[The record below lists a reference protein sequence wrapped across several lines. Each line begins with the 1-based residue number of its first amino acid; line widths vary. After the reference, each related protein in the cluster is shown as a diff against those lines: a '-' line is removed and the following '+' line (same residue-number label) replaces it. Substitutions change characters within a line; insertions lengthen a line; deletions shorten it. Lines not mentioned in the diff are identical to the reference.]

1 MANYYR
7 AKTQNLETDIMRPS
21 LETAKLLVALVTLLP
36 LLTARADLMD
46 WFSKLRGGSSTNA
59 TATAAPLPALG
70 GLAQLTQ
77 DEMTRGLKEAL
88 GKAVQKAVADLG
100 KPGGFLDNAKV
111 KIPMPPQ
118 LANIDKGLRMMK
130 QDKIADDFQITM
142 NRAAERA
149 VPVGASVLANAVSQ
163 MTLDDA
169 KAILKGPD
177 DAATQFFRKTSTT
190 NLTEKLLPIVKDAT
204 SQVGVTASYKKLM
217 GNASFLGGFMNK
229 DVVDIDGYVTR
240 KSLDGLFIMMAD
252 EEKKIRQNPAARST
266 DLLKKVFGAK
276 LP

>member
-1 MANYYR
+1 MR
-7 AKTQNLETDIMRPS
+7 NLFC
-21 LETAKLLVALVTLLP
+21 LTLLAGVF
-36 LLTARADLMD
+36 LLGALPAARGDFMD
-46 WFSKLRGGSSTNA
+46 FFKRLTSPSTN
-59 TATAAPLPALG
+59 TATFAGGNPTGTIA
-70 GLAQLTQ
+70 GLAQ
-77 DEMTRGLKEAL
+77 DEIARGLKEAL

-169 KAILKGPD
+169 KSILKGPD
-177 DAATQFFRKTSTT
+177 DAATQFFRKTCSS
-190 NLTEKLLPIVKDAT
+190 NLTVKLLPIVKDAT
-204 SQVGVTASYKKLM
+204 SQVGVTANYKKLM
-217 GNASFLGGFMNK
+217 GNAGFLGSFVNK
-229 DVVDIDGYVTR
+229 DVMDIDGYVTR

-252 EEKKIRQNPAARST
+252 EEKRIRQNPAARST
-266 DLLKKVFGAK
+266 ELLKKVFGAK
-276 LP
+276 QP